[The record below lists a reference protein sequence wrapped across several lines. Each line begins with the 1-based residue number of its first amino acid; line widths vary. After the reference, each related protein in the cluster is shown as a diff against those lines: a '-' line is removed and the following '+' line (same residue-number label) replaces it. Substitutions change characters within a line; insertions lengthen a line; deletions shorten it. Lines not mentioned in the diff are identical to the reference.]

1 MIKKIAIYGKGGIGK
16 STTVANLSAVYANND
31 LNCLVIGCD
40 PKADTTRTLC
50 GRRIPTVVDTLKNN
64 RKPSEE
70 DIIVKGYNDILCVES
85 GGPEPGVGC
94 AGRGVIV
101 AMKRLENLGVFDKD
115 LDVVIYDV
123 LGDVV
128 CGGFSVPLR
137 EKYADEVIIVTSGEY
152 MSLYAANN
160 IVKGIKKLKGNLSG
174 IICNCR
180 NVDHE
185 KEIVSEFA
193 SKIGTRIIGTINR
206 SNLIQESELD
216 AKTVVEKYP
225 ESKEA
230 SEYEALATNIME
242 NKVFTTPEPMD
253 DEEFEK
259 FFKSFLEWMKI
270 ISYAQGNHFYMVWR
284 CFLYIIY
291 NISFT
296 FLKPNTI
303 IFNNI

>member
-1 MIKKIAIYGKGGIGK
+1 M
-16 STTVANLSAVYANND
+16 
-31 LNCLVIGCD
+31 
-40 PKADTTRTLC
+40 
-50 GRRIPTVVDTLKNN
+50 
-64 RKPSEE
+64 
-70 DIIVKGYNDILCVES
+70 
-85 GGPEPGVGC
+85 
-94 AGRGVIV
+94 
-101 AMKRLENLGVFDKD
+101 
-115 LDVVIYDV
+115 DVVIYDV

-230 SEYEALATNIME
+230 NEYDVLATNIME

-253 DEEFEK
+253 DEDFEK
-259 FFKSFLEWMKI
+259 FFKSFLESVTQTVIGLLTSI
-270 ISYAQGNHFYMVWR
+270 IIQL
-284 CFLYIIY
+284 FLYPAMGIPVTFFQNIIITLVFFIVSILRGY
-291 NISFT
+291 VIRRYFT
-296 FLKPNTI
+296 KKSKL
-303 IFNNI
+303 

>member
-137 EKYADEVIIVTSGEY
+137 EKYADEVIIVT
-152 MSLYAANN
+152 
-160 IVKGIKKLKGNLSG
+160 
-174 IICNCR
+174 
-180 NVDHE
+180 
-185 KEIVSEFA
+185 
-193 SKIGTRIIGTINR
+193 INR

-230 SEYEALATNIME
+230 SEYDALATNIME

-259 FFKSFLEWMKI
+259 FFKSFLE
-270 ISYAQGNHFYMVWR
+270 
-284 CFLYIIY
+284 
-291 NISFT
+291 
-296 FLKPNTI
+296 
-303 IFNNI
+303 